1 MSRLSDMRI
10 SRRLWL
16 IGGLPLIG
24 LALVF
29 IYDAIQLKDE
39 LTKARER
46 KLRNV
51 VEAAHGVLAH
61 FADQAAKGTLS
72 EPDAKAVAMATIKRM
87 RYDEVEYL
95 WINDRAT
102 PFPHMV
108 MHPTV
113 PALDGKV
120 LDDAKFNKAT
130 SQRPATAAK
139 ATPLDHDNLFV
150 SFNRTVEQAGHG
162 YVAYDWPKP
171 KQGGGVTEEL
181 YPKLSYVKGFEPW
194 GWVLGSGIYIDDLDA
209 AYHAELMQRGLIFLL
224 IVGAVGAAGALIA
237 RSISAAF
244 ADLNHDMDVIR
255 GDGTS
260 DGMRLDARR
269 RDEFGKVAEMLR
281 EIVMNREQLRLVSS
295 EHARMQEEATRER
308 YNMQRTMLR
317 SLVQAAILGNEAMIS
332 LSRMKREIDLSS
344 NEINRMAEAV
354 EAMRE
359 SIQSIFSDS
368 SDAARDAT
376 TAGQA
381 ADGGMAASQNARD
394 AFARIVAAVSGAGD
408 KIQGL
413 AEASSQIG
421 HIVTDIEGVAGQT
434 NLLALNATIEA
445 ARAGEAG
452 KGFAVVAGEVKAL
465 ANQTTRATEDIRNR
479 IVGLQREMQAIIAA
493 IGDSASAVDQ
503 GQALVGDLGE
513 RLHGIA
519 DQVGSVRT
527 RMTAISD
534 VLERQSGTA
543 NELAVGT
550 SHVAELSRDNN
561 QQLEEVLEAMTRM
574 SQHLDSQVA
583 TYAGMGSGALLV
595 EIAKN
600 DHIAFKRRVL
610 DGVLGRTNLGPDDIP
625 DHHNCRLGKWYDG
638 ITDAAIAGTDAYKAI
653 VDPHQTVHASA
664 KRALTHAR
672 AGDLDGAFAAI
683 EDMNR
688 ASANI
693 VGMLETLANELHA
706 LEESRLGVA

>member
-1 MSRLSDMRI
+1 MARLSDMRI

-29 IYDAIQLKDE
+29 IFDAIQLKDE
-39 LTKARER
+39 LTRARER

-51 VEAAHGVLAH
+51 VEAAHGVLSH
-61 FADQAAKGTLS
+61 FADAAAQGRLAAD
-72 EPDAKAVAMATIKRM
+72 DAKAMAKAAIKRM

-102 PFPHMV
+102 PFPRMV

-113 PALDGKV
+113 PALDGKT

-130 SQRPATAAK
+130 SQRAATEAK
-139 ATPLDHDNLFV
+139 ASPLDHGNLFIA
-150 SFNRTVEQAGHG
+150 FNDVVARAGHG

-171 KQGGGVTEEL
+171 KAGGGATEDL
-181 YPKLSYVKGFEPW
+181 YPKLSYVKGFDPW

-209 AYHAELMQRGLIFLL
+209 AYRAELLQRGMIFLL
-224 IVGAVGAAGALIA
+224 IVGVVGAAGAVIA
-237 RSISAAF
+237 RSISVAF
-244 ADLNHDMDVIR
+244 ADLNHDMDIVR
-255 GDGTS
+255 S
-260 DGMRLDARR
+260 DAAGGGGMRLDGGR
-269 RDEFGKVAEMLR
+269 RDEFGKVAEMLH
-281 EIVMNREQLRLVSS
+281 EIVANRSQLNLISA
-295 EHARMQEEATRER
+295 EHARMQEQAQRER
-308 YNMQRTMLR
+308 YNLQRTMLR
-317 SLVQAAILGNEAMIS
+317 SLVQAAILGNETMIN

-344 NEINRMAEAV
+344 SEITRMAEAV
-354 EAMRE
+354 GAMRE
-359 SIQSIFSDS
+359 SIQAISSDS
-368 SDAARDAT
+368 NDAAHDASS
-376 TAGQA
+376 AGQA
-381 ADGGMAASQNARD
+381 ADGGMSASQNARA
-394 AFARIVAAVSGAGD
+394 AFERIVAAVNGAGD

-421 HIVTDIEGVAGQT
+421 HIVTDIESVAGQT

-465 ANQTTRATEDIRNR
+465 ANQTTRATDDIRTR
-479 IVGLQREMQAIIAA
+479 IIALQTEMQAIVAA
-493 IGDSASAVDQ
+493 IGESASAVDE

-527 RMTAISD
+527 RMTAISE
-534 VLERQSGTA
+534 VLERQSGSA
-543 NELAVGT
+543 NDLAEGT
-550 SHVAELSRDNN
+550 THVTQLSRDNN
-561 QQLEEVLEAMTRM
+561 RQLEEVLEAMTRM

-638 ITDAAIAGTDAYKAI
+638 ITDAAITGTNAYKAI
-653 VDPHQTVHASA
+653 VDPHQ
-664 KRALTHAR
+664 KI
-672 AGDLDGAFAAI
+672 G
-683 EDMNR
+683 R
-688 ASANI
+688 ASCRER
-693 VGMLETLANELHA
+693 V
-706 LEESRLGVA
+706 